1 MNKTLIY
8 TSTAARNFSKL
19 PEAVQEAVLEAL
31 RVYALTGE
39 GNVKQMKGGLGLRM
53 RIGDYRVIFDETIES
68 ITIISA
74 GNRKDVYR

>member
-1 MNKTLIY
+1 
-8 TSTAARNFSKL
+8 
-19 PEAVQEAVLEAL
+19 
-31 RVYALTGE
+31 
-39 GNVKQMKGGLGLRM
+39 MKGGLGLRM